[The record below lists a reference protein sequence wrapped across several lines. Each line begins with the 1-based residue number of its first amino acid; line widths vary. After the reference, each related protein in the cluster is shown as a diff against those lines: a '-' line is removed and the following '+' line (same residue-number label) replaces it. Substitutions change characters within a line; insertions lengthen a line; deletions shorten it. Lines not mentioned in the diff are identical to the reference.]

1 MGGDR
6 GTPYDALLLKQ
17 FQIAVRTGG
26 MQVDDRAAR
35 ETRGRPYATPTQ
47 KGNPITQGVEK
58 VFFSLNS
65 SAILSGQ
72 GAAVLMATPP
82 FVTHSSQKDKKGPV
96 AVLAVRQMG
105 KGRVVVFSAVPDIW
119 DEDTGAN
126 ALKLVA
132 QAVAWAAF
140 PRASQT
146 KAAKAPAAEGGK

>member
-1 MGGDR
+1 
-6 GTPYDALLLKQ
+6 
-17 FQIAVRTGG
+17 
-26 MQVDDRAAR
+26 
-35 ETRGRPYATPTQ
+35 
-47 KGNPITQGVEK
+47 
-58 VFFSLNS
+58 
-65 SAILSGQ
+65 
-72 GAAVLMATPP
+72 
-82 FVTHSSQKDKKGPV
+82 
-96 AVLAVRQMG
+96 VRQMG